1 MGPMSDDVYP
11 CPCCGHLVFEEP
23 PGSDD
28 ICMIC
33 FWEDDVT
40 QLRWPWLAGA
50 TNAVS
55 LVEAQRNVIRLGASE
70 ERFVGDV
77 RPATPT
83 EPIDEGWRPIT
94 DQDRFEKPEDTA
106 AWPEDRTRLYYWRPT
121 FWRIAPLLS

>member
-1 MGPMSDDVYP
+1 
-11 CPCCGHLVFEEP
+11 LVFEEP